1 MIIIN
6 YNYNELIVITI
17 IINDNSSKLLIIIN
31 DGYKEY
37 RNPDFFLIYFKTL
50 SPGLLPRRN
59 QTQNPPLYKP
69 APPRSAYCNT
79 KFLPLTT
86 LLNHLS
92 PNISTYKF
100 FRLIS
105 IHFFYELQL

>member
-17 IINDNSSKLLIIIN
+17 IINNNSSKLLIIIS

-37 RNPDFFLIYFKTL
+37 RNPDFFLSYFKTL

-59 QTQNPPLYKP
+59 
-69 APPRSAYCNT
+69 
-79 KFLPLTT
+79 
-86 LLNHLS
+86 
-92 PNISTYKF
+92 
-100 FRLIS
+100 
-105 IHFFYELQL
+105 

>member
-50 SPGLLPRRN
+50 SPGLLPRRIKPRIPHYRN
-59 QTQNPPLYKP
+59 QPRHGRHIAIQNF
-69 APPRSAYCNT
+69 C
-79 KFLPLTT
+79 
-86 LLNHLS
+86 H
-92 PNISTYKF
+92 
-100 FRLIS
+100 
-105 IHFFYELQL
+105 

>member
-50 SPGLLPRRN
+50 SAG
-59 QTQNPPLYKP
+59 
-69 APPRSAYCNT
+69 
-79 KFLPLTT
+79 
-86 LLNHLS
+86 
-92 PNISTYKF
+92 
-100 FRLIS
+100 
-105 IHFFYELQL
+105 